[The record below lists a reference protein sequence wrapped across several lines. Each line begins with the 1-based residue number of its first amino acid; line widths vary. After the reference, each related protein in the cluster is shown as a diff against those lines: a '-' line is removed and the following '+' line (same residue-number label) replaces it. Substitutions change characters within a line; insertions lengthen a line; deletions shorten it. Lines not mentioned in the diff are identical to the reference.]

1 MGEVDIDLIEL
12 SCMRQDVIH
21 KTSKITEMHTTNC
34 FR

>member
-12 SCMRQDVIH
+12 SCMRQDAIH
-21 KTSKITEMHTTNC
+21 QTSKMTEMHTTNY